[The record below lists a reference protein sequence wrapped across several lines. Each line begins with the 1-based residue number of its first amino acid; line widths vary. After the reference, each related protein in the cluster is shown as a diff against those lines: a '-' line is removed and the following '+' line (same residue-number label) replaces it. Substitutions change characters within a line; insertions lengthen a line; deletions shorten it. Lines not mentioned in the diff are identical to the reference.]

1 MEAEPPSKAQSS
13 NRLLAML
20 AKTKIAALHE
30 SAYGPKR
37 TFQRAPSMS
46 ALGGKADIPPHYR
59 HVRF

>member
-1 MEAEPPSKAQSS
+1 
-13 NRLLAML
+13 ML